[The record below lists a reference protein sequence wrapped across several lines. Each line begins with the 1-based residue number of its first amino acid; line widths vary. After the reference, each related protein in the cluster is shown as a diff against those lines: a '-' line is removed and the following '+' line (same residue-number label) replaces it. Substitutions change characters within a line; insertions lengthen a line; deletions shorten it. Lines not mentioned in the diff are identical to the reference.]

1 MTVARLRVRQLPVV
15 TLSQEG
21 DMRSRNPALP
31 ELRALSESEAKR
43 VLSRNH
49 VGRIAFSFHDR
60 VDVRP
65 IGYVFLDGWL
75 FGRAFPA
82 EKVVTERNNQSV
94 AFEVDE
100 VRDQLSWT
108 SVVVHGTLYE
118 LDQDGSEFHRRARDF
133 AIRLLRSVDPAALT
147 SDDPAPSRTEVF
159 GIAVQSISGRQCRT
173 YSRFETPERI
183 DQPA

>member
-15 TLSQEG
+15 TLSREG
-21 DMRSRNPALP
+21 DMRSRNPAVP
-31 ELRALSESEAKR
+31 ELGALSESEAKR

-60 VDVRP
+60 VDVCP
-65 IGYVFLDGWL
+65 IGYVFRDGWL
-75 FGRAFPA
+75 FGRTSPA
-82 EKVVTERNNQSV
+82 EKVVTERNNQPV

-100 VRDQLSWT
+100 VSNQLNWT
-108 SVVVHGTLYE
+108 SVVVQGALYE
-118 LDQDGSEFHRRARDF
+118 LDEDGSEFHRRARDF

-159 GIAVQSISGRQCRT
+159 GIAIRSISGRRCRT
-173 YSRFETPERI
+173 SSRFEMAERI